1 MTPVPS
7 RSELNTWIADQI
19 AAGVLPPGY
28 ALPAE
33 VNPTL
38 PADASA
44 TPDVPPAAPAGLT
57 ATAVL
62 EGILFEWTNP
72 ADEDFTHS
80 ELFVNSTASKPGTAS
95 YVIPGIPSG
104 KSTFRLEPVASGQ
117 TRYGWV
123 DAIDRIGNRSS
134 TSAGPANATATGI
147 DPTVAQN
154 SQSANYTLE
163 LSDSGKHIYHPSADT
178 TPRTFTIPANGSVPY
193 PLGTALTFVNGSGA
207 GTVTIAC
214 NDTMRLA
221 GPGTTGSRTL
231 AANGIATALKV
242 TTTSWLI
249 NGTGL
254 T

>member
-7 RSELNTWIADQI
+7 RSELDIWIADQI
-19 AAGVLPPGY
+19 AAGILPSGY

-38 PADASA
+38 PADAPPETPTPFPSA
-44 TPDVPPAAPAGLT
+44 DDL
-57 ATAVL
+57 AV
-62 EGILFEWTNP
+62 
-72 ADEDFTHS
+72 
-80 ELFVNSTASKPGTAS
+80 
-95 YVIPGIPSG
+95 
-104 KSTFRLEPVASGQ
+104 Q
-117 TRYGWV
+117 
-123 DAIDRIGNRSS
+123 
-134 TSAGPANATATGI
+134 
-147 DPTVAQN
+147 QN

-178 TPRTFTIPANGSVPY
+178 TPRTFTIPADGSVPY
-193 PLGTALTFVNGSGA
+193 PLGTALTFVNGNGA
-207 GTVTIAC
+207 GTLTIAC